1 MVAPNQLVADYTQFP
16 EHLILDFEDIFWRM
30 RRDVSMIYP
39 HEVDWDL
46 LFSRMF
52 SGLQRLEQRRLA
64 YSGWLENQDL
74 IEQVLDIAN
83 GDEIF
88 PDLFDVNK
96 MERLYRVLKRAGL
109 EIKERLLTLM
119 AYHRG
124 VFPYTYRT
132 MISDGCLF
140 FSRNES
146 IYDTRVP
153 DPEF

>member
-1 MVAPNQLVADYTQFP
+1 MGVPNEQYHFP
-16 EHLILDFEDIFWRM
+16 ECLILDFEDIFWRM

-39 HEVDWDL
+39 YEVDWDL

-52 SGLQRLEQRRLA
+52 SGLGQLEQRRL
-64 YSGWLENQDL
+64 YYGSWLENQDL

-96 MERLYRVLKRAGL
+96 MDNLYRVLKRGGL

-119 AYHRG
+119 AYHHG

-140 FSRNES
+140 FSKNES